1 MSELNYEEK
10 GTMIILILEDD
21 NNRNRHLFNSTD
33 GLEEYLKTIDLNDY
47 LYKNILFQID
57 GELNF
62 KMSQIYKKRYFELNL
77 N

>member
-33 GLEEYLKTIDLNDY
+33 GLEEYLETIDLTAY
-47 LYKNILFQID
+47 VYKNILFQID

-62 KMSQIYKKRYFELNL
+62 EMSQFFKKRYL
-77 N
+77 